1 MPGGRAPRA
10 SWARDCRRYAS
21 APRRPSRSRR
31 SSKPWP
37 SRRRRSARSRPS
49 GRTRCGCCWRC
60 RASFRPARTCA
71 ASVPPAPSGRWTA
84 TRPTRR
90 GSSPGSAP
98 HRGSR
103 RSTFSRRRTAPRSAT
118 GRMRALPW
126 LSDTLQ
132 RLNPR
137 ERRVVLGGAIVSVI
151 AVAVVLLVLPFAQR
165 WQAREAAYAA
175 SREQWVRLET
185 LAASTA
191 RLQRALDERKLARAD
206 KPGLLATPVQLQGQG
221 DIYGLVDFLYRL
233 QHADKLLVL
242 DELTLS
248 AGFVGAFAGG
258 TAQQNLSWSLRL
270 HGLYGAAAP
279 GSGS

>member
-1 MPGGRAPRA
+1 
-10 SWARDCRRYAS
+10 
-21 APRRPSRSRR
+21 
-31 SSKPWP
+31 
-37 SRRRRSARSRPS
+37 
-49 GRTRCGCCWRC
+49 
-60 RASFRPARTCA
+60 
-71 ASVPPAPSGRWTA
+71 
-84 TRPTRR
+84 
-90 GSSPGSAP
+90 
-98 HRGSR
+98 
-103 RSTFSRRRTAPRSAT
+103 
-118 GRMRALPW
+118 MRALPW
-126 LSDTLQ
+126 LSDTFRHLK
-132 RLNPR
+132 PR

-185 LAASTA
+185 LAASTD
-191 RLQRALDERKLARAD
+191 RLQRALDERKLARAADEARLVTGATPALAASVLQGLLQRYADESSVQLDRVDVAGQPRAD